1 VERLADRLLS
11 VRRRLDEA
19 ARAHG
24 RDPSAVRLIAVSKE
38 KPAEAIREAYAAG
51 QRDFGENYVQ
61 EMVRKR
67 AALEELTGLRFH
79 LIGHLQRNKAKL
91 ALTTAVAVHSVDSI
105 RLARELGRRAAES
118 PIVPERAFPIG
129 GQTDH
134 RLVVLVEVNI
144 AAEAQKSGCPA
155 GELGGVL
162 DAVDSA
168 PSLRLAG
175 LMTVPPYTDDP
186 RDSLP
191 HFEALAELRERHGG
205 ARRLPELSMGMSHDF
220 EHAMAAGATIVRIG
234 QLIFGPRG

>member
-1 VERLADRLLS
+1 MKAANRLHS

-24 RDPSAVRLIAVSKE
+24 RDPSEVRLVAVSKE

-61 EMVRKR
+61 EMLRKR
-67 AALEELTGLRFH
+67 EALAELADLRFH

-91 ALTTAVAVHSVDSI
+91 AITTAVVVHSVDST
-105 RLARELGRRAAES
+105 RLARELGRRAAET
-118 PIVPERAFPIG
+118 PIVPERAFPIRG
-129 GQTDH
+129 KTDH

-144 AAEAQKSGCPA
+144 AAESQKSGCPA
-155 GELGGVL
+155 GELGDVL
-162 DAVDSA
+162 DAVDA
-168 PSLRLAG
+168 EPSLQLAG

-191 HFEALAELRERHGG
+191 HFQALAELRERHGG
-205 ARRLPELSMGMSHDF
+205 AHRLPELSMGMSHDF
-220 EHAMAAGATIVRIG
+220 EHAIAAGATIVRIG